1 MISAKTAHEAAAK
14 ANERIVGETIER
26 FEERIRERMEEG
38 YFSYTDDVHNDF
50 VRKAVTKH
58 FKKLG
63 YKVKTAFWYTIR
75 VSW

>member
-1 MISAKTAHEAAAK
+1 MISAKDAHERAIK
-14 ANERIVGETIER
+14 ANEKIVTETIEL
-26 FEERIRERMEEG
+26 FEEEIRGRMEDG
-38 YFSYTDDVHNDF
+38 YFSYTSDVHNDF